1 MKKPVHNP
9 REVAEIVAV
18 QALSFIAGDPE
29 RLGLFLAESGI
40 GPETLRTAAADPQ
53 FLASVLDFVLRD
65 DATVKAFASVSQ
77 LHPTNIAAAR
87 HFGCFLLDGL
97 FFLGGADRP
106 LQGHLAVFRNNLYV
120 VGISGQRL
128 VVHDG
133 LADFLHHVAI

>member
-40 GPETLRTAAADPQ
+40 GPESLRAAAADPR
-53 FLASVLDFVLRD
+53 FLASVLDFVMRD

-77 LHPTNIAAAR
+77 LHPTNIAAAHQALNDPQWER
-87 HFGCFLLDGL
+87 DV
-97 FFLGGADRP
+97 P
-106 LQGHLAVFRNNLYV
+106 
-120 VGISGQRL
+120 
-128 VVHDG
+128 
-133 LADFLHHVAI
+133 

>member
-40 GPETLRTAAADPQ
+40 GPETLRNAASDPQ
-53 FLASVLDFVLRD
+53 FLASVLDFVMRD

-77 LHPTNIAAAR
+77 LDPTNIAAAHQALNDPR
-87 HFGCFLLDGL
+87 WERDV
-97 FFLGGADRP
+97 P
-106 LQGHLAVFRNNLYV
+106 
-120 VGISGQRL
+120 
-128 VVHDG
+128 
-133 LADFLHHVAI
+133 